1 MMARSERGACDTLV
15 CSLQVFSDRL
25 AELPAFHD
33 DLHHRYPESGRRG
46 QISAQ
51 GEGIRSDLRDIL
63 TPPLRDVTGGRG
75 SAACEGRVERA
86 RLALETCV
94 TGAVEMGSEDGPLSE
109 GAVLDLY
116 QLLGAY
122 RGVLE
127 AMGGVSE
134 SVQAVDGDNLHSGH
148 FLGVAR

>member
-1 MMARSERGACDTLV
+1 MARSERGACDTLV

-63 TPPLRDVTGGRG
+63 ILLRGDPGGLG
-75 SAACEGRVERA
+75 AAACEGRVERA
-86 RLALETCV
+86 RIALETSV
-94 TGAVEMGSEDGPLSE
+94 TGAVETGSEDGPLSE
-109 GAVLDLY
+109 EAVLDLY
-116 QLLGAY
+116 RLLGAY

-134 SVQAVDGDNLHSGH
+134 SVQAVDGDNLPSGH